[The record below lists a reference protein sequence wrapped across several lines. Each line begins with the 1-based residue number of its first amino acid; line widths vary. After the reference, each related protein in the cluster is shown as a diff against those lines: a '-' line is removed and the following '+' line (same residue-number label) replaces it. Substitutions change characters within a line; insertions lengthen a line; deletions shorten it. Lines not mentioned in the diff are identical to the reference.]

1 MKKFVKNILYNLKLN
16 KKFLIVYVCCVII
29 PLIITD
35 ALVFNG
41 VLDTEITNRRY
52 DRENEAIA
60 YENFIINAIE
70 YDSIIARAASANRSL
85 NQFVETNYE
94 QPYDFYSSYSNFV
107 STSFF
112 NTLSGL
118 KSDKIVVYADNP
130 TILNGGCFQQLSRA
144 KDQEWYKR
152 FVELDQNEAFL
163 IFYDTGASVRKDEH
177 RKVLY
182 IKRLLDYS
190 YESKM
195 EKIIV
200 IENDD
205 NYLARS
211 LYALPSENPMY
222 VMCGDYCVFSNTGDD
237 IDYYEAMEI
246 INGVEDRNK
255 TENSFFYRGTEIKIY
270 ILNDAMTI
278 TSVIA
283 QRLWIFIGLLLFTI
297 IFPILIMRIIE
308 RSITG
313 RIFTLNKAFEG
324 DKSGAFKPISTV
336 TGSDEIASLMS
347 NYNRIVD
354 INNTL
359 INTVYKEKLREQESD
374 IARKNAELLALQS
387 QINPHFLFNA
397 LESIRMH
404 SMLKGE
410 DETAEMVEK
419 LAVMERQNVEWE
431 NDAVTIRKELEFI
444 RAYLS
449 LQNYRFGE
457 RLSFD
462 IDIQNGCENILIPK
476 LTLTT
481 FVENA
486 CVHGIESKASQG
498 WIFVRIYKTDE
509 LFIIEVEDTGDGMD
523 EDEVEELTERI
534 NNVDIETIKNRK
546 RVGILNACLRI
557 KMMFEDKV
565 RFVIDSEKGI
575 GFSVSINIPIDMI
588 KEQGEK

>member
-1 MKKFVKNILYNLKLN
+1 MRKFIRNIIYNLKLN

-35 ALVFNG
+35 AVVFNG
-41 VLDTEITNRRY
+41 LLTAEMNNRRY
-52 DRENEAIA
+52 DRENEALA
-60 YENFIINAIE
+60 YKNLIISSIQ
-70 YDSIIARAASANRSL
+70 YDEIIARASSANRSL
-85 NQFVETNYE
+85 NQFVDTYYA
-94 QPYDFYSSYSNFV
+94 QPYDFYAAYSDFV
-107 STSFF
+107 SNSFF

-118 KSDKIVVYADNP
+118 NSDTIVVFADNP
-130 TILNGGCFQQLSRA
+130 TILNGGCFQQLSLV
-144 KDQEWYKR
+144 QEEEWYKR
-152 FVELDQNEAFL
+152 FIATGKDEAFL
-163 IFYDTGASVRKDEH
+163 VFYDETYNSRSTEH
-177 RKVLY
+177 RRVLY
-182 IKRLLDYS
+182 VKRLLDYS
-190 YESKM
+190 YESNV

-200 IENDD
+200 ISNDVSKLSI
-205 NYLARS
+205 NLKS
-211 LYALPSENPMY
+211 VPSENPMY
-222 VMCGDYCVFSNTGDD
+222 IMCDGHCIFSNTGDG
-237 IDYYEAMEI
+237 IDYNEAMKL
-246 INGVEDRNK
+246 INSVSPKNK
-255 TENSFFYRGTEIKIY
+255 TESSFVYLNTELKIY
-270 ILNDAMTI
+270 ILNDDLTI
-278 TSVIA
+278 TSVIS
-283 QRLWIFIGLLLFTI
+283 QRLWIVVMLLVFTLV
-297 IFPILIMRIIE
+297 FPILIMKIIE

-324 DKSGAFKPISTV
+324 DKSGSFKPIPTV
-336 TGSDEIASLMS
+336 FGSDEIATLMS

-444 RAYLS
+444 KAYLA
-449 LQNYRFGE
+449 LQSYRFGE

-462 IDIQNGCENILIPK
+462 IDIQEGCEKILIPK

-498 WIFVRIYKTDE
+498 WIFVRIYRLGD
-509 LFIIEVEDTGDGMD
+509 LFTIEVEDTGDGMD

-534 NNVDIETIKNRK
+534 NNVDIETIKSRK

-557 KMMFEDKV
+557 KMMFDDNVK
-565 RFVIDSEKGI
+565 FVIDSEKGV
-575 GFSVSINIPIDMI
+575 GFSVSINIPTNMI
-588 KEQGEK
+588 KEQED